1 MLELQAANSAPA
13 AVRLQAALWAPRCA
27 SQPIDP
33 PPPPDPPAATA
44 SPAPPA
50 ANGQSDKGT
59 ANGNGAKSPGVQLS
73 LLQPQLEPHQAL
85 TPVAQLTLDYA
96 ALWAEHAAAG
106 GEGGGGGEGAW
117 CAGWVRLG
125 RAAVPY
131 SVRLLPGTLRRAPHQ
146 LHFVTAN
153 REDALRQ
160 REVRVRNEFPVGVH
174 VTRLELA
181 PSAARYW
188 ELESLAPL
196 ELAPGAD
203 ALLARVRLRAA
214 ALAPGAPE
222 SLAERLQ
229 LASNVT
235 DYELPLL
242 LYSGRLRLVS
252 LPSNVLHY
260 SFVSEIS
267 DYSNIFR
274 STFTFLSE
282 QISASRL
289 HCNINKTQ
297 TPLYTFHSLFII
309 YTFFF

>member
-1 MLELQAANSAPA
+1 MFH
-13 AVRLQAALWAPRCA
+13 CIIA
-27 SQPIDP
+27 S
-33 PPPPDPPAATA
+33 T
-44 SPAPPA
+44 
-50 ANGQSDKGT
+50 
-59 ANGNGAKSPGVQLS
+59 
-73 LLQPQLEPHQAL
+73 
-85 TPVAQLTLDYA
+85 QLTLQYVY
-96 ALWAEHAAAG
+96 
-106 GEGGGGGEGAW
+106 
-117 CAGWVRLG
+117 C
-125 RAAVPY
+125 
-131 SVRLLPGTLRRAPHQ
+131 S
-146 LHFVTAN
+146 FVTAN

-260 SFVSEIS
+260 NLHYSFVSEIS

>member
-1 MLELQAANSAPA
+1 MFH
-13 AVRLQAALWAPRCA
+13 CIIA
-27 SQPIDP
+27 S
-33 PPPPDPPAATA
+33 T
-44 SPAPPA
+44 
-50 ANGQSDKGT
+50 
-59 ANGNGAKSPGVQLS
+59 
-73 LLQPQLEPHQAL
+73 
-85 TPVAQLTLDYA
+85 QLTLQCVY
-96 ALWAEHAAAG
+96 
-106 GEGGGGGEGAW
+106 
-117 CAGWVRLG
+117 C
-125 RAAVPY
+125 
-131 SVRLLPGTLRRAPHQ
+131 S
-146 LHFVTAN
+146 FVTAN

-252 LPSNVLHY
+252 LVSVLHY
-260 SFVSEIS
+260 SFVSEIC

-274 STFTFLSE
+274 STFTLLSE
-282 QISASRL
+282 QISASQL
-289 HCNINKTQ
+289 HSDINKTQ
-297 TPLYTFHSLFII
+297 TPLHTFHSLFII